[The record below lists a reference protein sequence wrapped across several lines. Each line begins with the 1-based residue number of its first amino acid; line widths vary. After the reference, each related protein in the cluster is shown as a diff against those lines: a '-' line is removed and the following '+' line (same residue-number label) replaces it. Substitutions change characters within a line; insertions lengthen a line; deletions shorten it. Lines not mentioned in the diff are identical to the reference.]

1 MMRLLKNSTPA
12 SRIFY
17 LFTGSLIGLFLAGA
31 LIAIL
36 SDIFGW
42 NDRDSVWFI
51 RLSTFLQSLFMFFL
65 PAICIAVWTDPP
77 SKYLNLQKSSNI
89 YNFTASAILLFI
101 VSMPMISLTTQLNE
115 RMILP
120 KQLHDIEAW
129 MRNSEQTAEA
139 VTQRL
144 LQGKDLLGFIS
155 NILLIGAF
163 TAISEEFFFRG
174 VLQRE
179 IELWTKSGHWSVWI
193 TAFIFSAIHLQFFG
207 FFPRLILGA
216 LLGYLFLFSR
226 NLWVPIT
233 AHFFNNASVI
243 VVNFFVEKKALDQ
256 LNNPPVTLWL
266 IMLSVVS
273 AILCVIL
280 LKKLKQISTSQ
291 PLRLKEDDS
300 NTRCDSFR

>member
-1 MMRLLKNSTPA
+1 MIRLLKNSTPA

-17 LFTGSLIGLFLAGA
+17 LFSGSLLGLFLTGA
-31 LIAIL
+31 LITIL
-36 SDIFGW
+36 SGIFGW

-51 RLSTFLQSLFMFFL
+51 RLSTFLQSFFMFFL
-65 PAICIAVWTDPP
+65 PAICIAVWTDSP
-77 SKYLNLQKSSNI
+77 SKYLNLQKSL
-89 YNFTASAILLFI
+89 NFYIFIIFAIMLF
-101 VSMPMISLTTQLNE
+101 VVAMPMISLTTQLNE
-115 RMILP
+115 RMALP
-120 KQLHDIEAW
+120 KQLADIEAW
-129 MRNSEQTAEA
+129 MRNSEQAAET
-139 VTQRL
+139 VTQKL
-144 LQGKDLLGFIS
+144 LQGKDWLGFIS

-163 TAISEEFFFRG
+163 TAVSEEFFFRG

-179 IELWTKSGHWSVWI
+179 IELWTKNGHWSVWI

-226 NLWVPIT
+226 NLWVPVT

-256 LNNPPVTLWL
+256 LNNPPITLWL
-266 IMLSVVS
+266 IMLSVAS
-273 AILCVIL
+273 AVFCVIL

-291 PLRLKEDDS
+291 PLRLK
-300 NTRCDSFR
+300 

>member
-120 KQLHDIEAW
+120 KQLADIEAW

-300 NTRCDSFR
+300 NTRRDSFR

>member
-120 KQLHDIEAW
+120 KQLADIEAW

>member
-1 MMRLLKNSTPA
+1 MIRLLKNSTPA

-17 LFTGSLIGLFLAGA
+17 LFSGSLLGLFLTGA
-31 LIAIL
+31 LITIL
-36 SDIFGW
+36 SGIFGW

-51 RLSTFLQSLFMFFL
+51 RLSTFLQSFFMFFL
-65 PAICIAVWTDPP
+65 PAICIAVWTDSP
-77 SKYLNLQKSSNI
+77 SKYLNLQKSL
-89 YNFTASAILLFI
+89 NFYIFIIFAIMLF
-101 VSMPMISLTTQLNE
+101 VVAMPMISLTTQLNE
-115 RMILP
+115 RMALP
-120 KQLHDIEAW
+120 KQLADIEAW
-129 MRNSEQTAEA
+129 MRNSEQAAET
-139 VTQRL
+139 VTQKL
-144 LQGKDLLGFIS
+144 LQGKDLLGFMS

-163 TAISEEFFFRG
+163 TAVSEEFFFRG

-179 IELWTKSGHWSVWI
+179 IELWTKNGHWSVWI

-243 VVNFFVEKKALDQ
+243 VVNFFVGKEALDQ
-256 LNNPPVTLWL
+256 LNNPPVTSWL
-266 IMLSVVS
+266 IMLSVAS
-273 AILCVIL
+273 AFFCVIL

-291 PLRLKEDDS
+291 PLRLK
-300 NTRCDSFR
+300 

>member
-1 MMRLLKNSTPA
+1 MIRLLKNSTPA

-17 LFTGSLIGLFLAGA
+17 LFSGSLLGLFLTGA
-31 LIAIL
+31 LITIL
-36 SDIFGW
+36 SGIFGW

-51 RLSTFLQSLFMFFL
+51 RLSTFLQSFFMFFL
-65 PAICIAVWTDPP
+65 PAICIAVWTDSP
-77 SKYLNLQKSSNI
+77 SKYLNLQKSSNSYI
-89 YNFTASAILLFI
+89 FIFFAILLF
-101 VSMPMISLTTQLNE
+101 VVTMPMISLATQLNE
-115 RMILP
+115 RMALP
-120 KQLHDIEAW
+120 KQLADIEAW
-129 MRNSEQTAEA
+129 MRNSEQAAET
-139 VTQRL
+139 VTQKL
-144 LQGKDLLGFIS
+144 LQGKDWLGFIS

-163 TAISEEFFFRG
+163 TAVSEEFFFRG

-179 IELWTKSGHWSVWI
+179 IELWTKNGHWSVWI

-207 FFPRLILGA
+207 FFPRMILGA

-256 LNNPPVTLWL
+256 LNNPPITLWL
-266 IMLSVVS
+266 IMLSVAS
-273 AILCVIL
+273 AVFCVIL

-291 PLRLKEDDS
+291 PLRLK
-300 NTRCDSFR
+300 

>member
-120 KQLHDIEAW
+120 KQLADIEAW

-216 LLGYLFLFSR
+216 LLGYIFLFSR

>member
-65 PAICIAVWTDPP
+65 PAICIAVWTDLP

-101 VSMPMISLTTQLNE
+101 ISMPMISLTTQLNE

-120 KQLHDIEAW
+120 KQLADIEAW

>member
-1 MMRLLKNSTPA
+1 MIRLLKNSTPA

-17 LFTGSLIGLFLAGA
+17 LFSGSLLGLFLTGA
-31 LIAIL
+31 LVTIL
-36 SDIFGW
+36 SGIFGW

-51 RLSTFLQSLFMFFL
+51 RLNTFLQSLFMFFL
-65 PAICIAVWTDPP
+65 PAICIAVWTDSP
-77 SKYLNLQKSSNI
+77 SKYLNLQKSSNFYI
-89 YNFTASAILLFI
+89 FITSAVLLF
-101 VSMPMISLTTQLNE
+101 VVAMPMISLTTQLNE
-115 RMILP
+115 RMALP
-120 KQLHDIEAW
+120 KQLADIEAW
-129 MRNSEQTAEA
+129 MRNSEQAAET
-139 VTQRL
+139 VTQKL
-144 LQGKDLLGFIS
+144 LQGKDLLGFMS

-163 TAISEEFFFRG
+163 TAVSEEFFFRG

-179 IELWTKSGHWSVWI
+179 IELWTKNGHWSVWI

-243 VVNFFVEKKALDQ
+243 VVNFFVGKEALDQ
-256 LNNPPVTLWL
+256 LNNPPVTSWL
-266 IMLSVVS
+266 IMLSVAS
-273 AILCVIL
+273 AFFCVIL

-291 PLRLKEDDS
+291 TLRLE
-300 NTRCDSFR
+300 

>member
-1 MMRLLKNSTPA
+1 MIRLLKNSTPA

-17 LFTGSLIGLFLAGA
+17 LFSGSLLGLFLTGA
-31 LIAIL
+31 LITIL
-36 SDIFGW
+36 SGIFGW

-51 RLSTFLQSLFMFFL
+51 RLSTFLQSFFMFFL
-65 PAICIAVWTDPP
+65 PAICIAVWTDSP
-77 SKYLNLQKSSNI
+77 SKYLNLQKSL
-89 YNFTASAILLFI
+89 NFYIFIIFAIMLF
-101 VSMPMISLTTQLNE
+101 VVAMPMISLTTQLNE
-115 RMILP
+115 RMALP
-120 KQLHDIEAW
+120 KQLADIEAW
-129 MRNSEQTAEA
+129 MRNSEQAAET
-139 VTQRL
+139 VTQKL
-144 LQGKDLLGFIS
+144 LQGKDWLGFIS

-163 TAISEEFFFRG
+163 TAVSEEFFFRG

-179 IELWTKSGHWSVWI
+179 IELWTKNGHWSVWI

-256 LNNPPVTLWL
+256 LNNPPITLWL
-266 IMLSVVS
+266 IMLSVAS
-273 AILCVIL
+273 AVFCVIL

-291 PLRLKEDDS
+291 PLRLK
-300 NTRCDSFR
+300 